1 MSHSILHG
9 MLACY
14 NHLMELKQLL
24 VSTKIRNFCRKYHI
38 RRLSL
43 FGSVVR
49 DDFSPKSDIDILV
62 VFDPDYIPGFD
73 FFLMEAELSQLL
85 GRKVDL
91 QTLNFLSPEIR
102 DSVLSEAVAVYEQA

>member
-1 MSHSILHG
+1 MDINAALSSH
-9 MLACY
+9 
-14 NHLMELKQLL
+14 QLE
-24 VSTKIRNFCRKYHI
+24 NFCQKHHI
-38 RRLSL
+38 RQLSF

-49 DDFSPKSDIDILV
+49 DDFGPQSDIDVLV
-62 VFDPDYIPGFD
+62 EFESGHTPGFD

-102 DSVLSEAVAVYEQA
+102 SSVLLEAVPAYEQA